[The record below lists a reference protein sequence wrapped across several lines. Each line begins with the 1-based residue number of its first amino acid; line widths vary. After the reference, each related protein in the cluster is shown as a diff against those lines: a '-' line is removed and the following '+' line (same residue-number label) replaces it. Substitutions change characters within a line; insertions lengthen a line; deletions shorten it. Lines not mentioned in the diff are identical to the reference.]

1 MHQFDFDAPWPLAEP
16 PAFDLPTDMRALV
29 VARTDL
35 LGELDEATDL
45 PPEFVVLESAEGT
58 VRTAHIEL
66 IDNALRIHI
75 GIALA
80 VGYDR
85 YGLAVLSVDDELLRA
100 LDLWDY
106 IESQVEPP
114 PSA

>member
-29 VARTDL
+29 AARGDL
-35 LGELDEATDL
+35 LDEADETTEL
-45 PPEFVVLESAEGT
+45 PPEFVILESAERT
-58 VRTAHIEL
+58 VSTAHLAL

-80 VGYDR
+80 GGYDR
-85 YGLAVLSVDDELLRA
+85 DGLAVLSVDEGLLQA
-100 LDLWDY
+100 LDLWDF
-106 IESQVEPP
+106 SQSQAEPP
-114 PSA
+114 PSP